1 MRLTMLRSAS
11 LFLFVVGVES
21 SFGGTINLVSGSID
35 YPNLTVGDGTVHFVG
50 DRGFTFDGAALLSPL
65 GAAGCNPCNP
75 GSTISL
81 HASASGNDLP
91 GEATL
96 DGTSYSDVGGLTS
109 PESLSFDI
117 NGQVV
122 APPIGQSST
131 EILVVPVAFGGTFIH
146 RQLPVIP
153 FNPTSETLVAGAI
166 ATLTLSQTVFPDGHP
181 GWRATHVTYD
191 IVATLPIVI
200 DIKPGTSENP
210 INTNSHGKIPVAILS
225 TETFDAATMIDP
237 QTLRFG
243 ATGEEAS
250 LASCSKGGQ
259 DVNHDGLV
267 DQLCSFATEAT
278 DFHEGDTIGVLT
290 GMTFDGTPVRGTDSI
305 RVHQ

>member
-1 MRLTMLRSAS
+1 MLRSAS

-35 YPNLTVGDGTVHFVG
+35 YANLIVGDGSVHFVG
-50 DRGFTFDGAALLSPL
+50 DRGFMFDGFAQLSPL

-91 GEATL
+91 GDATL
-96 DGTSYSDVGGLTS
+96 DGTSYSDVGGPNS
-109 PESLSFDI
+109 PESLSFNI
-117 NGQVV
+117 TGQVI

-131 EILVVPVAFGGTFIH
+131 EILVVPVAFTGTFIH
-146 RQLPVIP
+146 RQLPVSP

-166 ATLTLSQTVFPDGHP
+166 ATLTLSQTSVFPDGHP

-191 IVATLPIVI
+191 IVAALPIVI
-200 DIKPGTSENP
+200 DIKPGPSENP
-210 INTNSHGKIPVAILS
+210 INTKSHSKIPVAILS
-225 TETFDAATMIDP
+225 TETFDAPSMIDP

-243 ATGEEAS
+243 ETGEEES
-250 LASCSKGGQ
+250 LAFCSKGGK

-267 DQLCSFATEAT
+267 DQLCSFETEAT
-278 DFHEGDTIGVLT
+278 DFHEGDTIGVMT

-305 RVHQ
+305 RVLH